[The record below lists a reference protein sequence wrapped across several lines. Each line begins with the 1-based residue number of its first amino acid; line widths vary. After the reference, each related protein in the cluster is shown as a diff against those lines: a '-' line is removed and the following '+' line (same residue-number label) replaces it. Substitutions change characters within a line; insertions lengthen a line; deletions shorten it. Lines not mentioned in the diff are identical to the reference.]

1 MMIIIIK
8 GFWDSLVSTKAIWLG
23 HMPYE
28 FGMGLAAYH
37 AKPMENDGK
46 LMSNLNHQAI
56 VDWVGGPNCHL
67 LFFPGS
73 DGIHSSQCESCDGPW
88 IGTQ

>member
-67 LFFPGS
+67 LFFLAVTASIPAS
-73 DGIHSSQCESCDGPW
+73 VNPVTVHE
-88 IGTQ
+88 